1 MKKTEEYG
9 NTIARLFPH
18 KTGETAG
25 NSPMHHAVKTVTI
38 QTNDSC
44 PLHCTYC
51 LDGDTKILMKD
62 FDEKPIRDV
71 LVGDEI
77 IAFEEYPV
85 ERKKRSAIISATVKN
100 VFHRKAEVLKMTF
113 DDGRTLLIT
122 PNHKIL
128 ARRNAFDEHEYDFR
142 EAGRFKVG
150 QLAYSLPINFLKK
163 CNNDYVNSND
173 YHIGYLVAMILGDG
187 SLKHYTRKDGCDTYK
202 FRIVVKD
209 DEIIS
214 MCEKCLDLLHID
226 YYKKPFVINNKTKE
240 SRLAIFSN
248 KKETYFELCTL
259 IDNNFRK
266 NQSDEYRRGFL
277 AGIYDAEGHIA
288 NSLIIRITNT
298 DRKII
303 DEIEACLDYLNI
315 EYIEELSGRTKNHE
329 YKWNIRITNGS
340 AGSFRF
346 LSNVS
351 SVIKRKSYDKFIGK
365 KLMNKTKVKSI
376 EPYGEIDVY
385 NIETTSGTYFANGIA
400 VHNCYQINK
409 GEHIIPIETAK
420 TFIDK
425 LLTNQYA
432 EYIDVNDTDGIIL
445 EFIGGEPLVAIDIID
460 EITDYFIKQMIL
472 MNHKWLPR
480 FRLSMI
486 SNGVLYFEPKVQ
498 EYLRKNAAHLSFG
511 ISIDGNKEL
520 HDACRVF
527 PDGSG
532 SYDMAM
538 AAVQHFRE
546 HFTDKIGSKMTL
558 CPENIMYTYDAVVSL
573 IENGYD
579 EVNLN
584 CVYEEGWTD
593 DDAKIMYQQL
603 KKLADYIFENDL
615 WDKVYLSIFE
625 QSMFHPLSESDN
637 TNYCGGNGAMLAI
650 DWKGDMYP
658 CIRYME
664 SSVGDDV
671 EPMIIGNVYD
681 GIMKTQK
688 QCDCVHCL
696 WSITR
701 RSQSTDEC
709 WNCPIASGCGACTA
723 YNYQHFGDAN
733 HRATYIC
740 CTHKA
745 RALAN
750 AYYWNKGFRLN
761 NEMKRFHLYLPDE
774 DALKI
779 IDEDELAMLK
789 SLET

>member
-1 MKKTEEYG
+1 MVE
-9 NTIARLFPH
+9 RLFPH
-18 KTGETAG
+18 KIVETAG

-44 PLHCTYC
+44 PLRCTYC
-51 LDGDTKILMKD
+51 LDGGTKILMADKSEKAIKD
-62 FDEKPIRDV
+62 V
-71 LVGDEI
+71 VVGDKI
-77 IAFEEYPV
+77 LAFKENVDV
-85 ERKKRSAIISATVKN
+85 ENGAEFVMATVKRL
-100 VFHRKAEVLKMTF
+100 FRRKAETIKMKFT
-113 DDGRTLLIT
+113 DNKELIIT

-128 ARRNAFDEHEYDFR
+128 MDNGQFV
-142 EAGRFKVG
+142 EAGAFSLSMGVVALCDEFSKFG
-150 QLAYSLPINFLKK
+150 AYKL
-163 CNNDYVNSND
+163 
-173 YHIGYLVAMILGDG
+173 
-187 SLKHYTRKDGCDTYK
+187 T
-202 FRIVVKD
+202 
-209 DEIIS
+209 
-214 MCEKCLDLLHID
+214 
-226 YYKKPFVINNKTKE
+226 
-240 SRLAIFSN
+240 
-248 KKETYFELCTL
+248 
-259 IDNNFRK
+259 
-266 NQSDEYRRGFL
+266 
-277 AGIYDAEGHIA
+277 
-288 NSLIIRITNT
+288 
-298 DRKII
+298 
-303 DEIEACLDYLNI
+303 
-315 EYIEELSGRTKNHE
+315 
-329 YKWNIRITNGS
+329 
-340 AGSFRF
+340 
-346 LSNVS
+346 
-351 SVIKRKSYDKFIGK
+351 SV
-365 KLMNKTKVKSI
+365 

-603 KKLADYIFENDL
+603 KKVADYIFENDL
-615 WDKVYLSIFE
+615 WDKIYLSIFE

-709 WNCPIASGCGACTA
+709 WNCPIAAGCGACTA

-733 HRATYIC
+733 HRAMYIC

-750 AYYWNKGFRLN
+750 SYYWNKGFKLN
-761 NEMKRFHLYLPDE
+761 NEMKRFHLYLPDD

-779 IDEDELAMLK
+779 IDKDELAMLK